1 MFRFNPVTLTTP
13 FNPSHQVGSFNG
25 IRLFFS
31 SHPPKAAVPRS
42 RPIISVIG
50 DLNNDGYDDI
60 QAVGPNEKE
69 PFIVYGHS
77 AGLPPKNARGSSVDF
92 PVYTPIDFDR
102 PAPLMP
108 NNQPLFE
115 KYDST
120 DRFFNLIPDINGD
133 GWKEIVVRNGSLPP
147 ERQNYVLLGKQE
159 GFRIN
164 EVFRDPGE
172 LGGQKGFYYSD
183 DIFEPLFYRDG
194 IFPDSGG
201 DVNGDGINDILF
213 NGLVLFG
220 TKTAFPNVV
229 TRDVIDGKNGFT
241 LSADGKPFIGRIK
254 YVGDLNGDGRDDLSV
269 PGTIIFYSSNL
280 PTTIDVNT
288 FANGLVTDLQPK
300 PFYVIRPLKDINGD
314 GIDDFAYV
322 NVDPWSSASGR
333 TYLFYGSKKT
343 FPSQLSTTDAN
354 FFFDAGVYDASDFN
368 GDGYVDLLLA
378 RSAPPGA
385 KFNGGSTT
393 YISFGGL
400 NGWSKLEDI
409 GGASGSNS
417 HGINIGDFNGDG
429 LDDIYLD
436 NKIIFGGRLIRELK
450 DEEVDGKNG
459 IIIGSGFSTAGDVNG
474 DGRVDLKT
482 NGYVVFGTDRINNK
496 ETGVS
501 KSGGAYNHFS
511 FPDYNFTSD
520 DRLAFTASRDQ
531 SDWVYGGWNDDT
543 LVGLSGQMDQFAGGP
558 GKDWFVLNNEYG
570 LQIGKGFAVVWDFD
584 KGEDKVVVHGTAN
597 DYFFVEDTN
606 AWLDNSNAKFL
617 KHRSSDTSATVNTI
631 LARRCN
637 CEFGAVM
644 IGAFSD
650 VKLDVSDLVFV
661 PNTRV
666 V

>member
-13 FNPSHQVGSFNG
+13 FNASHQVSSFNS
-25 IRLFFS
+25 IRLIS
-31 SHPPKAAVPRS
+31 SSMGSKAVVRYS
-42 RPIISVIG
+42 RIG
-50 DLNNDGYDDI
+50 DLNNDGYSDVRVDRF
-60 QAVGPNEKE
+60 VNGVKD
-69 PFIVYGHS
+69 PFSFILYGHS
-77 AGLPPKNARGSSVDF
+77 AGLPPKNQQGSSVAF
-92 PVYTPIDFDR
+92 PVYTPIDLDL
-102 PAPLMP
+102 PSPLFP

-115 KYDST
+115 KYDNT

-133 GWKEIVVRNGSLPP
+133 GWREIVVRNGSLPP

-229 TRDVIDGKNGFT
+229 TRDVIDGKNGFA
-241 LSADGKPFIGRIK
+241 LSEDGQPLTRQIR
-254 YVGDLNGDGRDDLSV
+254 YVGDLNGDGRGDLSV
-269 PGTIIFYSSNL
+269 LGKIIFSPSTF
-280 PTTIDVNT
+280 PATIDINT
-288 FANGLVTDLQPK
+288 SANVSVTDLEPK
-300 PFYVIRPLKDINGD
+300 SFHVIRPLKDVNRD
-314 GIDDFAYV
+314 GVDDFAYV
-322 NVDPWSSASGR
+322 NVDPWSSTSGK
-333 TYLFYGSKKT
+333 TYLFYGSKKP
-343 FPSQLSTTDAN
+343 FPSQIDRSKAD
-354 FFFDAGVYDASDFN
+354 FFFNAGAYDASDFN
-368 GDGYVDLLLA
+368 GDGFVDLLLSF
-378 RSAPPGA
+378 SAPPGA
-385 KFNGGSTT
+385 KFSGASAT

-400 NGWSKLEDI
+400 NGWSKLEEI
-409 GGASGSNS
+409 GGASGSDS

-459 IIIGSGFSTAGDVNG
+459 IIIGKGFSSIGDFNG
-474 DGRVDLKT
+474 DGRVDLANKDII
-482 NGYVVFGTDRINNK
+482 VFGTDRINNK
-496 ETGVS
+496 DTVVS

-511 FPDYNFTSD
+511 FPDFNFTSD
-520 DRLAFTASRDQ
+520 DRLRFSASGNK
-531 SDWVYGGWNDDT
+531 SDWVYGGWGNDT
-543 LVGLSGQMDQFAGGP
+543 LIGESGQMDQFAGGP
-558 GKDWFVLNNEYG
+558 GEDRFVLNNEYG

>member
-13 FNPSHQVGSFNG
+13 FNPSHQLGSFNS
-25 IRLFFS
+25 IRVLS
-31 SHPPKAAVPRS
+31 SSKGDKARIEYN
-42 RPIISVIG
+42 RIG
-50 DLNNDGYDDI
+50 DLNNDGYDDLRVEVYNKSGI
-60 QAVGPNEKE
+60 LNSSEKD
-69 PFIVYGHS
+69 PFEFILYGHS
-77 AGLPPKNARGSSVDF
+77 AGLPPKNARGSSAVF
-92 PVYTPIDFDR
+92 PVYTPIDLDR
-102 PAPLMP
+102 PSPLMP

-115 KYDST
+115 KYDNT
-120 DRFFNLIPDINGD
+120 DRSFKLIPDINGD

-147 ERQNYVLLGKQE
+147 ERQNYVLLGKKE
-159 GFRIN
+159 GFSIN

-172 LGGQKGFYYSD
+172 LGGQKGFYYSKE
-183 DIFEPLFYRDG
+183 FL
-194 IFPDSGG
+194 DSGDRILIDAQS

-213 NGLVLFG
+213 AGLVLFG
-220 TKTAFPNVV
+220 TKTAFPNLV
-229 TRDVIDGKNGFT
+229 TRDVVDGKNGFT
-241 LSADGKPFIGRIK
+241 LSQGVRYA
-254 YVGDLNGDGRDDLSV
+254 GDLNGDGRDDLLSTGKV
-269 PGTIIFYSSNL
+269 IFSPSIF
-280 PTTIDVNT
+280 PATIDVSSP
-288 FANGLVTDLQPK
+288 ASVSVTDLEPK
-300 PFYVIRPLKDINGD
+300 SFYVIRPLKDVNKD

-333 TYLFYGSKKT
+333 TYLFYGSKKP
-343 FPSQLSTTDAN
+343 FPSQMSTKDAN
-354 FFFDAGVYDASDFN
+354 FFFNAGVYDASDFN
-368 GDGYVDLLLA
+368 GDGFVDLLL
-378 RSAPPGA
+378 SFSSPPGIKVSGA
-385 KFNGGSTT
+385 STT

-417 HGINIGDFNGDG
+417 HGVNIGDFNGDG

-459 IIIGSGFSTAGDVNG
+459 IIIGKGFYPIGDLNG
-474 DGRVDLKT
+474 DGRVDLANRDIIVLGT
-482 NGYVVFGTDRINNK
+482 NRINNK
-496 ETGVS
+496 DTVVS

-511 FPDYNFTSD
+511 FPDSNFTSD
-520 DRLAFTASRDQ
+520 DRLRFFADSDKF
-531 SDWVYGGWNDDT
+531 DWVYGGWGNDT
-543 LVGLSGQMDQFAGGP
+543 LIGKSGQMDQFAGGP
-558 GKDWFVLNNEYG
+558 GADQFVLNNEYG
-570 LQIGKGFAVVWDFD
+570 LQTGKGFAVVWDFD

-617 KHRSSDTSATVNTI
+617 RHRASDTSTTVNTI